1 MISVW
6 YAEAGK
12 YNVLPIDGRGVLR
25 LADER
30 PEIIINRTRYTYYP
44 GTQDIPTNAA
54 VKVLNRQHS
63 IVADVEILTGGAE
76 GILPSHGGIDGGYSF
91 YAKDGKLHWVHNYV
105 SRVFYHVDFSEN
117 VSEGRHQLGFEFVM
131 TGKPDFANGK
141 GSPGIAKL
149 FIDGKLVGQADVPVT
164 SPLILGP
171 SGGINCGSAHTS
183 PVTHDYRPPFKF
195 TGKIHN
201 VTVDASGQMI
211 KDKDAEI
218 RIVMARQ

>member
-76 GILPSHGGIDGGYSF
+76 GILLSHGGIDGGYSF

-141 GSPGIAKL
+141 GSPGIARL
-149 FIDGKLVGQADVPVT
+149 FIDGTLVGQADVPAT
-164 SPLILGP
+164 SPLSFGLP
-171 SGGINCGSAHTS
+171 GITCGAARGA
-183 PVTHDYRPPFKF
+183 PVIPDYQPPFL
-195 TGKIHN
+195 
-201 VTVDASGQMI
+201 SSQ
-211 KDKDAEI
+211 
-218 RIVMARQ
+218 ARFIT